1 MGRGLV
7 RWSLGKNTQAGLDTG
22 VLSLGLLGVD
32 YLGLLGVATLGTLG
46 CRHNVSCQ
54 SSSALRSCLSP
65 FHTHWLA
72 PYWDIVCESNR
83 LLGARI
89 SYLGSKFTSK
99 GTLVIHILPP
109 TPFPASLPESLA
121 TGSHCE
127 TFRIPRKAP
136 AFATWTLTPLFRVPA
151 MLSVSGAGAQSL
163 LITPPRSCSVHG
175 VGVPNML

>member
-65 FHTHWLA
+65 FHTH
-72 PYWDIVCESNR
+72 
-83 LLGARI
+83 
-89 SYLGSKFTSK
+89 
-99 GTLVIHILPP
+99 
-109 TPFPASLPESLA
+109 
-121 TGSHCE
+121 
-127 TFRIPRKAP
+127 
-136 AFATWTLTPLFRVPA
+136 
-151 MLSVSGAGAQSL
+151 
-163 LITPPRSCSVHG
+163 
-175 VGVPNML
+175 